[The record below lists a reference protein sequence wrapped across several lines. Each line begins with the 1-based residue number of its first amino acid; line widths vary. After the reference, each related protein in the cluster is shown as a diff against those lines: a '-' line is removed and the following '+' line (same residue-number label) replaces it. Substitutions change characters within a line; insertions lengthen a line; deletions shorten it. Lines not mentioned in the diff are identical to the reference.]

1 MFSKDVMGQWFLA
14 NFIMLIITPIVCLIP
29 YVALVAC
36 PIMIMIVIPMTNFV
50 FFWKYLQSDK
60 AKQSFQNMNNS
71 YKDMNDKIM
80 NMFSFKKMG
89 MEFPKKNQGTMNSL
103 DEEIKKMEQSLQLK
117 DKKISDKPS
126 DDLDVLD
133 KLNMKDIT
141 TTTKSGNTK
150 KDDKKTKD
158 KDSINNEEYNKMK
171 QILNINTQKIKDL
184 EEDMDLIDEEKEAE
198 EAKKKKMPEKKRSRI
213 GMIIGI
219 IMFILILS
227 GLIAAI
233 IVMQKKNTI
242 NPRELINY

>member
-1 MFSKDVMGQWFLA
+1 
-14 NFIMLIITPIVCLIP
+14 MLIITPIVCLIP
-29 YVALVAC
+29 YVAYGCC

-80 NMFSFKKMG
+80 NMFSFKKWKYR
-89 MEFPKKNQGTMNSL
+89 FHRKNQGTMNSL
-103 DEEIKKMEQSLQLK
+103 DEEIKRMEQYIQSK
-117 DKKISDKPS
+117 DKKISDKS
-126 DDLDVLD
+126 LDDLDKLD
-133 KLNMKDIT
+133 MKDV
-141 TTTKSGNTK
+141 TTTKSSDTK

-219 IMFILILS
+219 IMFVLILS

-233 IVMQKKNTI
+233 IVMQKNTI
-242 NPRELINY
+242 NPRN